1 MLSLPLVKSS
11 SSTLAFLRLDVFSFF
26 AFPKSVCL
34 YPFLLRVAAFLLS
47 ISFDWP
53 ESIKDEAVSFDWLES
68 TEAVPFDW
76 LESIEVVSFD
86 WLESIKDEA
95 ISFDWLESIKDEAI
109 SFDWLEAIEDEAVFF
124 DWRAT
129 DEVTGFV
136 FLPVALNL
144 TSLLLSLH
152 LGVPFFNLSSSF
164 LL

>member
-1 MLSLPLVKSS
+1 MSFPSLHFQNQFVY
-11 SSTLAFLRLDVFSFF
+11 
-26 AFPKSVCL
+26 

-109 SFDWLEAIEDEAVFF
+109 SFDWLEAIEDEAGFLWLTSNWWSHWFRFLTSCFKLNFFTVVFTF
-124 DWRAT
+124 
-129 DEVTGFV
+129 GGSFFQFV
-136 FLPVALNL
+136 FLFSSVDFSPSTWWG
-144 TSLLLSLH
+144 TSWK
-152 LGVPFFNLSSSF
+152 
-164 LL
+164 